1 MARDATTED
10 GRATA
15 RVGLLNEKPLHA
27 ALKLWYAEDGD
38 RFEVPVDGF
47 VADIVRDGAL
57 IEIQTTSASRL
68 RRKISALV
76 RRHKVRLVL
85 PVAARKTIVR
95 VDEHGVEQSR
105 RDSRRRATALDA
117 FRELVGLGDLLGD
130 SNLAVDIVLVHEEE
144 VRHESA
150 RRKGF
155 VVGERRLVAVQDCV
169 SLDHPADYLGI
180 LPSALRD
187 DFTTADL
194 ATALRQPRWM
204 AQKIAYVLRTIGVVR
219 VVGKAGNAFLYRRGS
234 GLSDGDD
241 PGTIST

>member
-1 MARDATTED
+1 MGKY
-10 GRATA
+10 GR
-15 RVGLLNEKPLHA
+15 RP
-27 ALKLWYAEDGD
+27 GD
-38 RFEVPVDGF
+38 VIY
-47 VADIVRDGAL
+47 IV
-57 IEIQTTSASRL
+57 S
-68 RRKISALV
+68 
-76 RRHKVRLVL
+76 
-85 PVAARKTIVR
+85 
-95 VDEHGVEQSR
+95 
-105 RDSRRRATALDA
+105 LDA
-117 FRELVGLGDLLGD
+117 YYQLLSD
-130 SNLAVDIVLVHEEE
+130 AEFQNLNDIGNAATKIRGEIGQ
-144 VRHESA
+144 
-150 RRKGF
+150 GF